1 MKRLRSEA
9 KDKLE
14 KLLQHDSPEGMQG
27 KDDLVRKCNEVVEK
41 AKYQSFKRG
50 MARFVTQQEIKVQ
63 SKNGQRLRQNLREMY
78 NLNSLVKKFLDY
90 VGKADEQIVLDILAL
105 DKKGT
110 SDKNAGKTSKPASK
124 LASDGAGIA
133 PPAKKRKGV

>member
-1 MKRLRSEA
+1 M
-9 KDKLE
+9 
-14 KLLQHDSPEGMQG
+14 
-27 KDDLVRKCNEVVEK
+27 
-41 AKYQSFKRG
+41 
-50 MARFVTQQEIKVQ
+50 
-63 SKNGQRLRQNLREMY
+63 REMY
-78 NLNSLVKKFLDY
+78 NLNSLDKKFLDY

-133 PPAKKRKGV
+133 PPAKKRKGA